1 MGAGISVG
9 FYDDSELVCETETTQ
24 ALQPGECETVS
35 CTWDTPPTT
44 AATATDITV
53 VANNDNSLTECKDGN
68 NEGTISGVFC
78 DKLR

>member
-1 MGAGISVG
+1 
-9 FYDDSELVCETETTQ
+9 
-24 ALQPGECETVS
+24 VS